1 METAIIST
9 NLNEKEQTFYVDLEN
24 LQKLF
29 NKTFHDNTVIMSSNL
44 LAAKNQT
51 LNQSEYFFLR
61 EFTTLKHWQT
71 LIPFG
76 TSIQIVTVC

>member
-29 NKTFHDNTVIMSSNL
+29 NKTFHDNTVILTQNL
-44 LAAKNQT
+44 LAAKN
-51 LNQSEYFFLR
+51 
-61 EFTTLKHWQT
+61 
-71 LIPFG
+71 
-76 TSIQIVTVC
+76 